1 MEDPW
6 LRPRGGGVG
15 QMCQG
20 LDPKYMLRDVE
31 ARLKDFPVQTD
42 SAPRAQPLVG
52 WIMVMLQNL
61 RQGMAKHV

>member
-1 MEDPW
+1 
-6 LRPRGGGVG
+6 
-15 QMCQG
+15 MCQG

-42 SAPRAQPLVG
+42 SAPRAQSLVG

>member
-1 MEDPW
+1 
-6 LRPRGGGVG
+6 
-15 QMCQG
+15 MCQG

-31 ARLKDFPVQTD
+31 ARLKDFPVQTEAA
-42 SAPRAQPLVG
+42 APKAQALGG